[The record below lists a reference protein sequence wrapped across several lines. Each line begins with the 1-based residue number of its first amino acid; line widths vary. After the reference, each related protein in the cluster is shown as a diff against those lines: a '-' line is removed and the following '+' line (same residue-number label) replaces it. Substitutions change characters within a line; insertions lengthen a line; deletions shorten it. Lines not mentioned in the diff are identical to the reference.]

1 MPDTGLFKTIISL
14 ANLGFIG
21 VGVIVFLFTFI
32 LLFRGKPMTAANAQ
46 LQHRFLTMGFSFT
59 VLCAVMALAGPWLA
73 PPATVSTPHSVT
85 LAFSPS
91 FEVVK
96 LPQPHIQL
104 PDGSTASPSK
114 PFLVTSDMQ
123 IVVSVDAAF
132 EQVKELG
139 KTASLMTD
147 NAGEYRKQRDAL
159 LVNLPDSV
167 EVTALKNKVSAASV
181 IADDFE
187 IAVKNSLAA
196 GKFAQAASTTKMLS
210 TSALNST
217 VPIQNA
223 AKSKR

>member
-1 MPDTGLFKTIISL
+1 ML
-14 ANLGFIG
+14 
-21 VGVIVFLFTFI
+21 
-32 LLFRGKPMTAANAQ
+32 
-46 LQHRFLTMGFSFT
+46 
-59 VLCAVMALAGPWLA
+59 
-73 PPATVSTPHSVT
+73 
-85 LAFSPS
+85 
-91 FEVVK
+91 
-96 LPQPHIQL
+96 
-104 PDGSTASPSK
+104 
-114 PFLVTSDMQ
+114 
-123 IVVSVDAAF
+123 VSVDAAF

-167 EVTALKNKVSAASV
+167 EVTALKNKVSAASI
-181 IADDFE
+181 IADANE

-223 AKSKR
+223 AKFNDKSSAR